1 MRFSI
6 FFDLVGS
13 AASALNNMVG
23 ASVVYDSSCTD
34 KKTGKKEDANEV
46 TVKSVGVGVDAVNAA
61 MAGIQATSRL
71 DGDSILTKRL
81 GTASGVVG
89 LLSLAVKKKPLELGD
104 YFTAASTVISFL
116 GSLGLR
122 LSPLGMVVNIGGL
135 AFSYFYF

>member
-1 MRFSI
+1 M
-6 FFDLVGS
+6 
-13 AASALNNMVG
+13 
-23 ASVVYDSSCTD
+23 
-34 KKTGKKEDANEV
+34 
-46 TVKSVGVGVDAVNAA
+46 DAVNAA

-81 GTASGVVG
+81 GIASGVVG

-122 LSPLGMVVNIGGL
+122 LSPLGAVYNSNLPPLQGEARSGGGSGL
-135 AFSYFYF
+135 PMNKGGRLFHGNPGRG